1 MKSGFP
7 ELKISHSVGAVVFKG
22 GKIDFEKLLS
32 RADRALYLSKRRKN
46 IYTVLDY
53 DAREVC
59 GELPH

>member
-1 MKSGFP
+1 MRPIKLTLSGFGP
-7 ELKISHSVGAVVFKG
+7 YSGETE
-22 GKIDFEKLLS
+22 IDFEKLLL

>member
-7 ELKISHSVGAVVFKG
+7 ELKFSHSVGAVVFKG

-32 RADRALYLSKRRKN
+32 RADRALYLSKRRQN

-53 DAREVC
+53 DAREDC

>member
-7 ELKISHSVGAVVFKG
+7 ELKFSHSVGAVVFKG
-22 GKIDFEKLLS
+22 GKINFEKLLS

-53 DAREVC
+53 DVREDC